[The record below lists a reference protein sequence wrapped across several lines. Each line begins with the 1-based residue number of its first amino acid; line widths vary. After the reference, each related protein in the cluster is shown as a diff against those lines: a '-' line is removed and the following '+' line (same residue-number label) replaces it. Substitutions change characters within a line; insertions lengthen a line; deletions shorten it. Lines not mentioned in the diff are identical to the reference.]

1 LLFAGGLFY
10 KVDLFFFVSKNGVSL
25 QTNLIRMAIIRLT
38 RVFHF
43 DMAHVLLN
51 YPGKCKNIHGH
62 SYTLEVTVKGSPCI
76 DHASPKKG
84 MLIDF
89 SDFKNLIISEIIDTW
104 DHALMI
110 HKNTDPILLNA
121 LQYNYDKII
130 TVPFQPT
137 TENMVCELASIIKKI
152 LPSDLQLFSLR
163 LYETEKSFAEWF
175 ASENIDY

>member
-1 LLFAGGLFY
+1 
-10 KVDLFFFVSKNGVSL
+10 
-25 QTNLIRMAIIRLT
+25 MAHIRLT

-43 DMAHVLLN
+43 DMAHVLLD

-62 SYTLEVTVKGSPCI
+62 TYKLEVTVWGILCNEEYSPN
-76 DHASPKKG
+76 KG

-89 SDFKNLIISEIIDTW
+89 TDFKNLIQNEIIAVW

-110 HKNTDPILLNA
+110 HQNSDPVLLSALKN
-121 LQYNYDKII
+121 NYEKII

-137 TENMVCELASIIKKI
+137 TENMICELATIIKKI

-163 LYETEKSFAEWF
+163 LYETEKSFAEWY
-175 ASENIDY
+175 ASENPE